1 LDLASGRLHTN
12 TRYGRR
18 HQWKPE
24 ESEAFIKTLLI
35 GDTLIDPISI
45 GRHSVEGRT
54 IEPAINGN
62 NRLRSLRTFVRNQ
75 LGVRAAGADGRINT
89 YYYSEIPPMEA
100 RAMGRIR
107 PQILTPEQR
116 NAFDEYPILFNC
128 RPDLTEA
135 QEIAWYREL
144 NTSLHAHTTGH
155 LLVAD
160 ICDPPHASARDFA
173 DALVATFPAV
183 KDRIGVAAEPADAAS
198 LGTFLAELSQCDAN
212 FLSDDDKRETI
223 LMSHAVITNL
233 LASGVP
239 FHDTWKGTFG
249 SLALAENVE
258 AVRAIF
264 AHATISPELRA
275 EWATP
280 VKTKPYMQTFYF
292 PSYLLGP
299 IAWSVGT
306 KKPDAVGTWVRFLS
320 TARPGTVAETYGDS
334 LADLKYDDGNPKKY
348 QFAWERVVASGGAI

>member
-1 LDLASGRLHTN
+1 
-12 TRYGRR
+12 
-18 HQWKPE
+18 
-24 ESEAFIKTLLI
+24 
-35 GDTLIDPISI
+35 
-45 GRHSVEGRT
+45 
-54 IEPAINGN
+54 
-62 NRLRSLRTFVRNQ
+62 
-75 LGVRAAGADGRINT
+75 
-89 YYYSEIPPMEA
+89 
-100 RAMGRIR
+100 
-107 PQILTPEQR
+107 
-116 NAFDEYPILFNC
+116 
-128 RPDLTEA
+128 
-135 QEIAWYREL
+135 
-144 NTSLHAHTTGH
+144 
-155 LLVAD
+155 
-160 ICDPPHASARDFA
+160 
-173 DALVATFPAV
+173 
-183 KDRIGVAAEPADAAS
+183 
-198 LGTFLAELSQCDAN
+198 
-212 FLSDDDKRETI
+212 
-223 LMSHAVITNL
+223 MSHAVITNL